1 MLSGIPHPD
10 SGSICKRDR
19 YYNARPTQGRNH
31 QNVGQRK
38 RSPADAGEKLSKRRP
53 EEEEPGR
60 RREEAIKTSAGR
72 FSIGCFFAGRRPEHQ
87 AAG

>member
-19 YYNARPTQGRNH
+19 YYNDRPTQGRSY
-31 QNVGQRK
+31 QNVGR
-38 RSPADAGEKLSKRRP
+38 
-53 EEEEPGR
+53 
-60 RREEAIKTSAGR
+60 R
-72 FSIGCFFAGRRPEHQ
+72 FSIGCFFAGRRPEYQ